1 MTRLNPL
8 RTIAVLAAGVV
19 IVATL
24 VVNSCASE
32 DAASGDPSLQLG
44 GTLRLDG
51 SSTVAPLMER
61 ATQDFMEIHGNV
73 DATVA
78 TSGTGGG
85 FEKFCAGEIDI
96 ANASRPIQDAEADM
110 CRTEGIEYTR
120 FLVAND
126 AVAVVVNVDNDWLSC
141 ITVDQ
146 LRTIWDPASK
156 VTKWSQVDPGWD
168 DEGVTLFGPGTDSG
182 TFDYFTSVI
191 NGEDGASRTD
201 YVATEDDNVTVRGV
215 EGVKGGLGYFGF
227 SYYEE
232 NASNLKALEIDGGD
246 GCVPPSART
255 VQDGSYAP
263 LARPLFI
270 YVTNG
275 ALARPEVKA
284 FVDYYERNADAIA
297 DEALFVPLTDEQKAE
312 VRDQI
317 ETLR

>member
-1 MTRLNPL
+1 MNKVR
-8 RTIAVLAAGVV
+8 AFGVV
-19 IVATL
+19 VAVVVL
-24 VVNSCASE
+24 VVSACTSGKGASS
-32 DAASGDPSLQLG
+32 DASLRLSGAI
-44 GTLRLDG
+44 RLDG
-51 SSTVAPLMER
+51 SSTVAPLMGQ
-61 ATQDFMEIHGNV
+61 AAKDFMAIHDAV

-96 ANASRPIQDAEADM
+96 ADASRPIQDDEAQV
-110 CRTEGIEYTR
+110 CSAAGIEYTR

-126 AVAVVVNVDNDWLSC
+126 ALVVVVNIDNDWLSC

-146 LRTIWDPASK
+146 LRKIWEPGSK
-156 VTKWSQVDPGWD
+156 VTKWSQVDRGWD
-168 DEGVTLFGPGTDSG
+168 DEPVVLFGPGTESG

-201 YVATEDDNVTVRGV
+201 YTATEDDNVAVRGV

-232 NASNLKALEIDGGD
+232 NASGLKALEVDGGD

-263 LARPLFI
+263 LARPLYI
-270 YVTNG
+270 YVANDS
-275 ALARPEVKA
+275 LARPEVKA
-284 FVDYYERNADAIA
+284 FVDFYERNADGIA
-297 DEALFVPLTDEQKAE
+297 DEALFVPLTDDQKAD
-312 VRDQI
+312 VRKQL
-317 ETLR
+317 ETLG

>member
-1 MTRLNPL
+1 MTKSKSFGIL
-8 RTIAVLAAGVV
+8 TSVVAAGILVMSSCTSGE
-19 IVATL
+19 AT
-24 VVNSCASE
+24 SI
-32 DAASGDPSLQLG
+32 DPSLRLSG
-44 GTLRLDG
+44 AIRLDG
-51 SSTVAPLMER
+51 SRTVAPLMKR
-61 ATQDFMEIHGNV
+61 ATADFVEIHEAV
-73 DATVA
+73 DVTVA

-96 ANASRPIQDAEADM
+96 ADASRPIQDAEARA
-110 CRTEGIEYTR
+110 CSAHGIEYTR

-126 AVAVVVNVDNDWLSC
+126 ALAIVVNVDNDWLAC
-141 ITVDQ
+141 VTVEQ
-146 LRTIWDPASK
+146 LRKIWEPASK

-168 DEGVTLFGPGTDSG
+168 DEPVVLFGPGTESG

-201 YVATEDDNVTVRGV
+201 YAATEDDNVTVRGV
-215 EGVKGGLGYFGF
+215 EGARGGLGYFGF

-232 NASNLKALEIDGGD
+232 NASNLKALEVDGGD

-270 YVTNG
+270 YVANA

-284 FVDYYERNADAIA
+284 FVDFYERNADKVAE
-297 DEALFVPLTDEQKAE
+297 EALFVPLTDEQKAD
-312 VRDQI
+312 VRKQL
-317 ETLR
+317 ETLG